1 MTKATV
7 LALRGACLVLACF
20 VMAVLVLTPQA
31 IRAEFGDC
39 MDADYLSDF
48 GTSGEATGIYDPISG
63 LTCIV
68 EFDIPYETPGGTRNM
83 RGIRDIN
90 ADWAFRPGA
99 LPEVERG
106 ARAAIAALGMLGNYR
121 VDDITIL
128 ILDDQE
134 SVMADGE
141 PERSI
146 LGVANGPALDD
157 ECLITAYLFGPGGHP
172 EDIAQTIAHEIFH
185 CVQAESL
192 SPEQYSTVTG
202 GGIWWG
208 EGSAEYFATLA
219 LPDAGDM
226 QGRATEFDEGVAAG
240 TPLHDISYGMTV
252 FFYWFHANA
261 GGPSALMTFL
271 SGMAP
276 SNDAAAQRAAMRDA
290 LSDEQWLS
298 FVEAYADLSIT
309 DPSGNPL
316 AFGEVEGTEIYF
328 DGNETETV
336 TLEPFVVLQGY
347 ADHECGEWRRVNLSP
362 SSPNVS
368 VREMDTR
375 DWIRPW
381 PEEVDA
387 RAGSMA
393 RYRMVG
399 LHTGDGAERVE
410 VEVERT
416 ASCDPCGGTE
426 EIDACLVG
434 TWSYASGGAVEWMKS
449 QGINIT
455 AANITPGDM
464 TLRSDGIFIT
474 EPFGGGLT
482 IEMDDAIGEGVGNLT
497 AATGTWSAKDGLLN
511 TCQETG
517 GLSGQVTVT
526 SPDATMTGPV
536 SQPGAGM
543 LQQSYTCSETTM
555 TTTLDFPGLGPMTT
569 TFSKVAEEA
578 VTESE

>member
-1 MTKATV
+1 MWKVTAT
-7 LALRGACLVLACF
+7 APRWACLLVAGL
-20 VMAVLVLTPQA
+20 VMAFSTIVMQPVHA
-31 IRAEFGDC
+31 SFGDC
-39 MDADYLSDF
+39 MDVDYLSHF
-48 GTSGEATGIYDPISG
+48 GTSGDAPEIYDPISG
-63 LTCIV
+63 LVCVV
-68 EFDIPYETPGGTRNM
+68 EFDIAYETPGGTRNI

-90 ADWAFRPGA
+90 ADWAFLPGA
-99 LPEVERG
+99 MPEVERG
-106 ARAAIAALGMLGNYR
+106 ARAAITALGTVGNYR

-128 ILDDQE
+128 MLDDQE

-141 PERSI
+141 PERSV
-146 LGVANGPALDD
+146 LGVANGPVLED
-157 ECLITAYLFGPGGHP
+157 ECVITAYMFGPGGHP

-185 CVQAESL
+185 CVQSESL
-192 SPEQYSTVTG
+192 SPEQYATVTG

-219 LPDAGDM
+219 VPEAGDLM
-226 QGRATEFDEGVAAG
+226 GRASEFDDGVAAG
-240 TPLHDISYGMTV
+240 LPLHNISYGMAV
-252 FFYWFHANA
+252 FFYWRHNSA
-261 GGPSALMTFL
+261 GGPSYLMTFL
-271 SGMAP
+271 SHMAP

-290 LSDEQWLS
+290 MGEDLWLD
-298 FVEAYADLSIT
+298 FVEAYADQAIT

-316 AFGEVEGTEIYF
+316 GFREVDGTEITF

-336 TLEPFVVLQGY
+336 TLSPFVVMQGY
-347 ADHECGEWRRVNLSP
+347 ADHLCGEWRATLSP
-362 SSPNVS
+362 GTANISS
-368 VREMDTR
+368 RKLDTS

-381 PEEVDA
+381 PETIDA
-387 RAGSMA
+387 RAGSNASFRMA
-393 RYRMVG
+393 G
-399 LHTGDGAERVE
+399 LNTGDDDVRVE
-410 VEVERT
+410 IEVERT

-455 AANITPGDM
+455 AANIRPGDM

-482 IEMDDAIGEGVGNLT
+482 IEADDSIGQGVGDVT
-497 AATGTWSAKDGLLN
+497 AATGTWSAKDGMLN

-517 GLSGQVTVT
+517 GLSGEVTVT
-526 SPDATMTGPV
+526 TPDATMTGPV

-543 LQQSYTCSETTM
+543 LQQSYTCSGGTM

-569 TFSKVAEEA
+569 TFSKVAEEE
-578 VTESE
+578 TPSSGE